1 VAVTDTFPT
10 RVAPAALPAGMGG
23 CFAIVAP
30 DQIAGLESLGTFR
43 GILEPGFHCIAPWAR
58 VHKRSMRIAD
68 NKVRMETKTVDN
80 VFVEIKISVQQMIF
94 KEKAYEA
101 IYRLSNPAMQ
111 IDSYVADVVRGH
123 VPTMTLD
130 RLFEAKQEI
139 ADEVKER
146 LTAAMQE
153 YGFQI
158 IQVLVVDIEPDQ
170 RVKRAMNEI
179 NESRRLRMAAE
190 EKAEADKLVM
200 VKKAE
205 AQKQLVVLQAQAEA
219 ESKFLQGEG
228 VSRARKAIVE
238 GMKET
243 VAGHDRQ
250 MSAVEVKN
258 LLLISQYMDT
268 MEKLSQG
275 AASKIVMPHS
285 LAGLADV
292 QQQIKNGLV
301 MET

>member
-1 VAVTDTFPT
+1 LLQRKWCRCLCSTA
-10 RVAPAALPAGMGG
+10 AGMGG

-30 DQIAGLESLGTFR
+30 DEIAGLEVLGTFR
-43 GILEPGFHCIAPWAR
+43 KILEPGFHCLVPWAI
-58 VHKRSMRIAD
+58 VHKKSMRITD
-68 NKVRMETKTVDN
+68 NRVSIETKTIDN
-80 VFVEIKISVQQMIF
+80 VFVQVKIGVQQMIF

-101 IYRLSNPAMQ
+101 IYRLSKPDMQ
-111 IDSYVADVVRGH
+111 IDSYVADVVRGY

-146 LTAAMQE
+146 LTTVMQE

-158 IQVLVVDIEPDQ
+158 MQVLVVDIEPDQ

-190 EKAEADKLVM
+190 ERAEADKLVM

-205 AQKQLVVLQAQAEA
+205 AQKQLVVLQAEAEA
-219 ESKFLQGEG
+219 ESKFLQGKG
-228 VSRARKAIVE
+228 IAQARQAIVE
-238 GMKET
+238 GMKESIS
-243 VAGHDRQ
+243 GHDRQ
-250 MSAVEVKN
+250 LSATEVKN
-258 LLLISQYMDT
+258 LLLVSQYMDT

-275 AASKIVMPHS
+275 QASKIVMPHS
-285 LAGLADV
+285 LSGLADV
-292 QQQIKNGLV
+292 QEQIRNGLE
-301 MET
+301 MAR